1 METTKSIEIKLK
13 ENLKESCNL
22 IYEFANNHCKNGDG
36 DDNCVWYHSIWQYYR
51 MLNVVASPTWHNEFY
66 ITQFSKAFNKDNSNI
81 LISGAADYAILA
93 YVLEIMKQNKV
104 KLNIYVLDMCET
116 PLFACKWYANKENVN
131 IKCVNEDILNYNNDE
146 FFDVICTDAFLTRF
160 NDNDSNLVIDK
171 WYKLLKKE
179 GKIITTVRIHDS
191 DTKNTPNAME
201 KYIQKIKKE
210 YNKYEKYIGIS
221 CDKLMEKTEEWLN
234 KKKSNN
240 IGDKEKIL
248 NKFKKFDVEYNVRKV
263 SGELSETEYIEL
275 VATKN

>member
-1 METTKSIEIKLK
+1 MVQTS
-13 ENLKESCNL
+13 
-22 IYEFANNHCKNGDG
+22 
-36 DDNCVWYHSIWQYYR
+36 
-51 MLNVVASPTWHNEFY
+51 
-66 ITQFSKAFNKDNSNI
+66 
-81 LISGAADYAILA
+81 
-93 YVLEIMKQNKV
+93 
-104 KLNIYVLDMCET
+104 
-116 PLFACKWYANKENVN
+116 
-131 IKCVNEDILNYNNDE
+131 
-146 FFDVICTDAFLTRF
+146 
-160 NDNDSNLVIDK
+160 
-171 WYKLLKKE
+171 KKE

>member
-1 METTKSIEIKLK
+1 MEITRRIEIELK
-13 ENLKESCNL
+13 ESLKESCNL
-22 IYEFANNHCKNGDG
+22 IYDFANNHCKNGDG

-51 MLNVVASPTWHNEFY
+51 MLNVVANPTWHN
-66 ITQFSKAFNKDNSNI
+66 
-81 LISGAADYAILA
+81 
-93 YVLEIMKQNKV
+93 
-104 KLNIYVLDMCET
+104 
-116 PLFACKWYANKENVN
+116 
-131 IKCVNEDILNYNNDE
+131 E

-160 NDNDSNLVIDK
+160 SDNDSNLVIDK